1 MTKPLRRTRRKAG
14 EHPAT
19 IEPAPD
25 LSPLEFVLR
34 IMRDETQS
42 PALRAG
48 MAKAAMPYMHRRPD
62 GDVPPADGPA
72 KAPPKAPPKS
82 PSKAPPMSDLE
93 LARRIAHILS
103 RAQTLTGNPVEK
115 PANAGQDGTQD
126 GAVGAKTS

>member
-14 EHPAT
+14 EHPAA

-48 MAKAAMPYMHRRPD
+48 MAKAAMPYLHRRA
-62 GDVPPADGPA
+62 GDET
-72 KAPPKAPPKS
+72 APEEEPKE
-82 PSKAPPMSDLE
+82 PSKSPPMSDLE

-103 RAQTLTGNPVEK
+103 RAPTPAGNPVEK
-115 PANAGQDGTQD
+115 PANEGRPGP
-126 GAVGAKTS
+126 VGAKTV